1 MTRPFVKGRNRIRLR
16 SAEVKPAEEAGGL
29 YFSSEKKNY
38 QFVSSGCAV
47 LDCVLG
53 GGYPLGKIV
62 NIVGDKSTGKTL
74 LAMEAVA
81 NFFLKY
87 DNGWVKY
94 IEAES
99 AFDSDYAAA
108 LGIPIDRVK
117 IKDDMDTVEELFDD
131 LLGLSGNDPG
141 LYIVDSLDSLSDEA
155 EMKRGIREGTYG
167 AAKPKALSQLFRRL
181 VRKLGKQNIC
191 VIIISQVRDNIG
203 VTFGEKHSRS
213 GGKALDFYAAQAL
226 WLAHIKTVKR
236 TINKIERP
244 TGIMVRAK
252 CKKNK
257 VGLPFRQ
264 CDFSVRFGFGIE
276 DVECST
282 EFLQTVGKAAPKTP
296 EALREAVI
304 REWFNVERKF
314 LPETRKYA

>member
-1 MTRPFVKGRNRIRLR
+1 MTRPFIKGRNRIRLR

-38 QFVSSGCAV
+38 SFISSGCAV

-62 NIVGDKSTGKTL
+62 NIVGDKSRGKTL

-94 IEAES
+94 IEVES

-141 LYIVDSLDSLSDEA
+141 LYIVDSLDALSDEA

-191 VIIISQVRDNIG
+191 VMIISQVRDNIG

-252 CKKNK
+252 CKNNK

-276 DVECST
+276 DTECST

-296 EALREAVI
+296 KALREAVI
-304 REWFNVERKF
+304 REWYLVEKRF
-314 LPETRKYA
+314 LPEKRKYN